1 LPVVLARSNV
11 RALLP
16 RWRPIVAFTVLEMG
30 IPWLLLSD
38 AERRVTSSLA
48 GLFMACVPFVGVVL
62 SRLAG
67 GHEALGA
74 RRVAGLGVGLAGVVA
89 LLGLDVGGG
98 DALAIAE
105 LAVVAFGYAYAPRI
119 VARSLADLP
128 TLDVTAASLALCAIG
143 YAPFALA
150 GLPAAPGADAV
161 AAIAVLGVVCTA
173 TAFLLFF
180 RLIAEVGPI
189 RATVITY
196 VNPAVA
202 VVAGVL
208 VLGEPFTLGTGIG
221 FVLILA
227 GSWLATGS
235 PTSPAP
241 VADAAAAAP
250 EGGAGRAASR

>member
-1 LPVVLARSNV
+1 MTKRGWLLFLALGVIWGIPYLLIKVAVRDFPPAGVVFLRTAIGAAVLLPVVLARSNV

-16 RWRPIVAFTVLEMG
+16 RWRPIVAFTVLEMA

-74 RRVAGLGVGLAGVVA
+74 RRLAGLGVGLAGVVA

-119 VARSLADLP
+119 VARSLAD
-128 TLDVTAASLALCAIG
+128 
-143 YAPFALA
+143 
-150 GLPAAPGADAV
+150 
-161 AAIAVLGVVCTA
+161 
-173 TAFLLFF
+173 
-180 RLIAEVGPI
+180 
-189 RATVITY
+189 
-196 VNPAVA
+196 
-202 VVAGVL
+202 
-208 VLGEPFTLGTGIG
+208 
-221 FVLILA
+221 
-227 GSWLATGS
+227 
-235 PTSPAP
+235 
-241 VADAAAAAP
+241 
-250 EGGAGRAASR
+250 